1 MYLGSFVQVADFG
14 LARFLPDADAYYSTI
29 IMGTLG

>member
-14 LARFLPDADAYYSTI
+14 LARRLPDADVYYTRA
-29 IMGTLG
+29 MGTDG

>member
-14 LARFLPDADAYYSTI
+14 LARFLPDADAYSTRV
-29 IMGTLG
+29 MGTLG